1 MLSRLFVEGLYI
13 HWAKIDEDC
22 YLRRIEALKQ
32 LEELTFTSNITIFV
46 GENGTGKSTLLEA
59 IATAYGLNP
68 EGGSR
73 NFRFSTRETHS
84 SLHRGLTLRKGH
96 QRPRDSFFLRA
107 ESFYNVATQA
117 EEYRDVT
124 PPEIYYRQYGGRSP
138 HEQSH
143 GESFLGLMQNRFSEK
158 GLYLLDEPEAAIS
171 PQRQLTLLI
180 CLNRLALGGSQF
192 LIASH
197 SPLLL
202 GIPGAELLSFDQGR
216 IHPVSYEETE
226 SYQVT
231 EMFINHREYLLERL
245 LKEGGNW
252 DNK

>member
-1 MLSRLFVEGLYI
+1 MLSKLFVDGLHI
-13 HWAKIDEDC
+13 DWTKIDEDS
-22 YLRRIEALKQ
+22 YLRRIAALEQ
-32 LEELTFTSNITIFV
+32 LEELTFTRSITFFV

-68 EGGSR
+68 EGGSK
-73 NFRFSTRETHS
+73 NFRFATRETHS
-84 SLHRGLTLRKGH
+84 RLYEGLTLRKGY
-96 QRPRDSFFLRA
+96 QRAKDSFFLRA

-143 GESFLGLMQNRFSEK
+143 GESFLGLMQNRFTEK
-158 GLYLLDEPEAAIS
+158 GFYLLDEPEAALS
-171 PQRQLTLLI
+171 PQRQLTLLLCI
-180 CLNRLALGGSQF
+180 HRLSLGGSQF

-197 SPLLL
+197 SPILL
-202 GIPGAELLSFDQGR
+202 GIPGAELLSFDEGQL
-216 IHPVSYEETE
+216 HPVSYEETE

-231 EMFINHREYLLERL
+231 EMFLNHREYLLERL
-245 LKEGGNW
+245 LGEG
-252 DNK
+252 K